1 MNMTRSQLF
10 NLCPVFL
17 IATSFLWRI
26 SAQETPPSTPDNLAV
41 ARDFLH
47 TMYPQLSG
55 KNYFTTLET
64 TLYYDKQTDPL
75 GGRLQLSIGE
85 GPKGRVLYTVNGCQA
100 VPIAPQPP
108 APNGA
113 LPSSRRAIVSPGLLH
128 LNSSCRQDSILA
140 RRGAYSNS
148 KLVALPQAM
157 LPRRPHTRS

>member
-1 MNMTRSQLF
+1 LYQRELQEEMNMTRSQLF

-75 GGRLQLSIGE
+75 GAGCNCPLGRDQ
-85 GPKGRVLYTVNGCQA
+85 
-100 VPIAPQPP
+100 
-108 APNGA
+108 
-113 LPSSRRAIVSPGLLH
+113 RAEFSTP
-128 LNSSCRQDSILA
+128 
-140 RRGAYSNS
+140 
-148 KLVALPQAM
+148 
-157 LPRRPHTRS
+157 